1 MGLNVRRGAV
11 KKEKKKRSNK
21 ERKKRSNKQVAV
33 AAHSWGYQACM
44 GSTKHVLESCRTLMF
59 RKQNPYEPLA
69 LACTRRVVSAKPLC
83 PDSAAGAGAGA
94 RRRAFLPGR
103 QLAQSLSRKTS
114 STFRS
119 RLWALSLSVKL
130 VPDGSYGM
138 EMSHT

>member
-1 MGLNVRRGAV
+1 MYVGGRS
-11 KKEKKKRSNK
+11 KKK
-21 ERKKRSNKQVAV
+21 ERKGRTKKERKGRTNKSQLPHTQGGTKHV
-33 AAHSWGYQACM
+33 W

-83 PDSAAGAGAGA
+83 PDNAAGAGA